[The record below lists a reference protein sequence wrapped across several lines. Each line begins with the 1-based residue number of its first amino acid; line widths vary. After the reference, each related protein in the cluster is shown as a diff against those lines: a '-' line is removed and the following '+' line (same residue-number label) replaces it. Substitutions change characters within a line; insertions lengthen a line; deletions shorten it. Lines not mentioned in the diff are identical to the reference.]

1 MKNLTNI
8 FKGIVI
14 GIATL
19 VPGVSGGTM
28 AIILGI
34 YDQMIHAL
42 GTFFKNIK
50 ENTIFLAT
58 LGVGGIIG
66 IVAFSRLIEYSL
78 ENFKFPMIYLFLG
91 IILGGIPVLYKK
103 TLVSGKDEK
112 DKKDW
117 LCFAIGFL
125 IILIMNV
132 YNGTLVNLAV
142 TTGFLNFLFLIIAGI
157 IIAVALI
164 LPGISTSFM
173 LLAIGLYDITL
184 NAINN
189 VDLEFLVPIIIG
201 VGVGVIT
208 TTKILENL
216 LTNKPRPTYML
227 ILGFVLG
234 SIIEVFPGIPM
245 GLDIIVSLI
254 TFVLGFLAIRYMSN
268 KYGE

>member
-1 MKNLTNI
+1 MKKLTNI
-8 FKGIVI
+8 IKGIVI

-28 AIILGI
+28 AIILGV
-34 YDQMIHAL
+34 YDQMIHSV
-42 GTFFKNIK
+42 GSFFKDIK
-50 ENTIFLAT
+50 GNTIFLAT
-58 LGVGGIIG
+58 LASGGVIG
-66 IVAFSRLIEYSL
+66 ILAFSRLIEYSL
-78 ENFKFPMIYLFLG
+78 ENFRFPMIYLFLG

-103 TLVSGKDEK
+103 TLVGEK

-117 LCFAIGFL
+117 LCFAIGFM
-125 IILIMNV
+125 IILIMNM
-132 YNGTLVNLAV
+132 YNGTLVNLAA
-142 TTGFLNFLFLIIAGI
+142 TTGILNFLFLILAGV

-164 LPGISTSFM
+164 LPGISTAFM

-189 VDLEFLVPIIIG
+189 VELDFLIPIIIG
-201 VGVGVIT
+201 AGIGVIT
-208 TTKILENL
+208 TTKILENF

-234 SIIEVFPGIPM
+234 SIIEVFPGIPT
-245 GLDIIVSLI
+245 GIDILVSLI
-254 TFVLGFLAIRYMSN
+254 TFVLGFVTIKYMST